1 MKEMFVIAHRGG
13 GDLFPE
19 NTLKAFLGAEKLGC
33 NAVEC
38 DVHLSLDG
46 SLIVNHDADLNR
58 VAGLNKKISDMKLQ
72 DILAIK
78 LKNGE
83 KIPILEDV
91 YKSISIPVIVE
102 LKDVNTVKAMIKLFK
117 DKPEIIKRTIVIS
130 FYHEILLEI
139 KKHIPSLESGALLAG
154 FPVDPVTVARSCKS
168 NTLSL
173 YFEGI
178 NRSYVDLCHKGGINV
193 SVWTPN
199 SEEEIRNCIN
209 AGVDSIGT
217 DRPDLVLKLLN
228 ETSK

>member
-1 MKEMFVIAHRGG
+1 MFVIGHRGG

-19 NTLKAFLGAEKLGC
+19 NTLKAFTGAEKIGC

-46 SLIVNHDADLNR
+46 HLIVNHDADLNR
-58 VAGLNKKISDMKLQ
+58 VAGINKRISDMKLQ
-72 DILAIK
+72 EILAIK
-78 LKNGE
+78 LKSGE

-102 LKDVNTVKAMIKLFK
+102 LKDVNTVKAMIKLFNER
-117 DKPEIIKRTIVIS
+117 PEIIKRTIVIS

-139 KKHIPSLESGALLAG
+139 KKHIPTLESGALLAG
-154 FPVDPVTVARSCKS
+154 FPVDPVTVAKSCKS

-178 NRSYVDLCHKGGINV
+178 HRSYVDLCHRGGINV

-199 SEEEIRNCIN
+199 SEEEILSCIN
-209 AGVDSIGT
+209 AGVDSVGT
-217 DRPDLVLKLLN
+217 DRPDLAIKLFK
-228 ETSK
+228 ETGK

>member
-1 MKEMFVIAHRGG
+1 MFVIAHRGG

-19 NTLKAFLGAEKLGC
+19 NTLKAFIGAEKLGC

-199 SEEEIRNCIN
+199 SEEEIMNCIN

-217 DRPDLVLKLLN
+217 DRPDLVMKLLN
-228 ETSK
+228 ETSE

>member
-1 MKEMFVIAHRGG
+1 MFVIAHRGG

-19 NTLKAFLGAEKLGC
+19 NTLKAFIGAEKLGC

-199 SEEEIRNCIN
+199 SEEEIMNCIN

>member
-1 MKEMFVIAHRGG
+1 MFVIGHRGG

-19 NTLKAFLGAEKLGC
+19 NTLKAFTGAEKIGC

-46 SLIVNHDADLNR
+46 HLIVNHDADLNR
-58 VAGLNKKISDMKLQ
+58 VAGINKRISDMKLQ
-72 DILAIK
+72 EILAIK
-78 LKNGE
+78 LKSGE

-102 LKDVNTVKAMIKLFK
+102 LKDVNTVKAMIKLFNE
-117 DKPEIIKRTIVIS
+117 KPEIIKRTIVIS

-139 KKHIPSLESGALLAG
+139 KKHIPTLESGALLAG
-154 FPVDPVTVARSCKS
+154 FPVDPVTVAKSCKS

-178 NRSYVDLCHKGGINV
+178 NRSYVDLCHRGGINV

-199 SEEEIRNCIN
+199 SEEEILSCIN

-217 DRPDLVLKLLN
+217 DRPDLAIKLFK
-228 ETSK
+228 ETAK